1 MVRKSHK
8 INIALLAIVL
18 INLIVVL
25 SALVLYPKCTL
36 TFIFVVLVWMSYTVY
51 SCERV

>member
-18 INLIVVL
+18 VNIIVVL
-25 SALVLYPKCTL
+25 SALAFYPKCTL
-36 TFIFVVLVWMSYTVY
+36 TFIFVVLAGMSYIVH